1 MFASPAPP
9 SPSCSPVSSPTI
21 ATRSVESP
29 VRPARRAAKRPRHA
43 AAAHRSPAADVT
55 SLVKVSKTRPP
66 AARTPLTVMRT
77 GRRRRRVAGTGTGA
91 GAAAGG
97 GGGSGTAALMGRRGA
112 GAPPV
117 ARQLV
122 MDFAAD
128 GAGAGVGA
136 GGEAAAAPQDAD
148 AVGAMEAAA
157 RRLRAEAAD
166 GFAARWDFDVRHGR
180 PVEAP
185 AVWRWS
191 PVEA

>member
-1 MFASPAPP
+1 M
-9 SPSCSPVSSPTI
+9 
-21 ATRSVESP
+21 RSVESP
-29 VRPARRAAKRPRHA
+29 VRPARRSAKRPRHA
-43 AAAHRSPAADVT
+43 GAAHRAPAADAT

-66 AARTPLTVMRT
+66 AARTPLTVVQA
-77 GRRRRRVAGTGTGA
+77 GRRRRRAAAAAAAAATSA
-91 GAAAGG
+91 GAG
-97 GGGSGTAALMGRRGA
+97 GGGSGTVALRGRRGA

-128 GAGAGVGA
+128 GAGVGVGA
-136 GGEAAAAPQDAD
+136 GGESAAALQDAD
-148 AVGAMEAAA
+148 AVAAMEAEA

-166 GFAARWDFDVRHGR
+166 DFAARWDFDVRRGR

>member
-1 MFASPAPP
+1 M
-9 SPSCSPVSSPTI
+9 
-21 ATRSVESP
+21 RSVESP
-29 VRPARRAAKRPRHA
+29 VRPARRSAKRPRHA
-43 AAAHRSPAADVT
+43 GAAHRAPAADAT

-66 AARTPLTVMRT
+66 AARTPLTVVQA
-77 GRRRRRVAGTGTGA
+77 GRRRRRTAAVAAAAAATLA
-91 GAAAGG
+91 GAAGGG
-97 GGGSGTAALMGRRGA
+97 GGGSGTVALRGRRGA

-128 GAGAGVGA
+128 GAGVGVGA
-136 GGEAAAAPQDAD
+136 GGESAAALQDAD
-148 AVGAMEAAA
+148 AVAAMEAEA

-166 GFAARWDFDVRHGR
+166 DFAARWDFDVRRGR